1 MPQDDDA
8 LEEALERA
16 VRAIEEAESRGG
28 DDVLD
33 KLEENAPEPERSPD
47 E

>member
-8 LEEALERA
+8 LEQALERA
-16 VRAIEEAESRGG
+16 VRIIEEAEARGG

-33 KLEENAPEPERSPD
+33 KLEETAPEPDQNE
-47 E
+47 